1 MKKVTPEVA
10 ESLRA
15 ITGCPRRTE
24 DVVKNF
30 DIDRISF
37 LNHIRSARASG
48 IPVEHIGPMS
58 HRYFYLPAEYRY
70 NIKETVAASIKKIM
84 ANAREEDD
92 ITVEYLAQVLEVT
105 TNHVRSV
112 FYAWKKKGQVIY
124 STPTGVGKQKK
135 YWTVPTEPVEREHLD
150 SRSSQALRLTSDE

>member
-10 ESLRA
+10 ESLKA

-70 NIKETVAASIKKIM
+70 NIKEPYAVTIKKILS
-84 ANAREEDD
+84 NTREEDD
-92 ITVEYLAQVLEVT
+92 VTTEYLAKLLCIT
-105 TNHVRSV
+105 NNHVRSV
-112 FYAWKKKGQVIY
+112 LYAWKKKGQVIY
-124 STPTGVGKQKK
+124 SAPTGIGRQKK
-135 YWTVPTEPVEREHLD
+135 YWTVPTEPVEQE
-150 SRSSQALRLTSDE
+150 T